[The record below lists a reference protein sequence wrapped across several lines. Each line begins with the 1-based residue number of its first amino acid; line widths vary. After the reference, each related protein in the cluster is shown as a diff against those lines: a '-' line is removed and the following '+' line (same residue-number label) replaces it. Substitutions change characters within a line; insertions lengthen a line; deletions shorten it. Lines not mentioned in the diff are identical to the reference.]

1 MFYFT
6 FSDPQN
12 LRVTVNHSLS
22 EDKCNQQCI
31 GGCNGTSHLNCFA
44 CRRVMDQLS
53 DGRKNCIEQCPDGL
67 LLVRKFCCLLV
78 FLSVNKIYNTR
89 VPSLY
94 TFLDRP
100 SSSLPVLEQIWLK
113 GSSLDQRL
121 LQHESLNPIG
131 LRSEGIEIPH
141 KWVPLHI
148 FFKN

>member
-22 EDKCNQQCI
+22 EKPCNQQCI

-67 LLVRKFCCLLV
+67 LLVRKFCFVKYFLFTRGPRLMWISLL
-78 FLSVNKIYNTR
+78 R
-89 VPSLY
+89 
-94 TFLDRP
+94 
-100 SSSLPVLEQIWLK
+100 
-113 GSSLDQRL
+113 
-121 LQHESLNPIG
+121 
-131 LRSEGIEIPH
+131 
-141 KWVPLHI
+141 
-148 FFKN
+148 FFKLFKHLSKGPRFSEKDWCYLQAQTDMPFHYLKLVAWIFSRFLLHRTKY